1 MGRPREEPEGSGG
14 GYNWMDTYGDL
25 VTNLLCFF
33 VLLYSFSS
41 IDAQK
46 QEELASAF
54 AGRPTVAVQSMNVE
68 MATQKEVVIDGITGF
83 QQNQNEAS
91 QVEKKKQQEFDL
103 LFRNIRLYIEDN
115 DLESLLSALKQDNL
129 IILRFREAILFNSGD
144 ATILDGAKPVLDHI
158 ISAIHTNLDIISIV
172 RIEGHTDNVPI
183 HTAQYK
189 SNWQLSM
196 ARASSALDYCISSQ
210 MINMEKLS
218 TGAYSEYQPVDTNE
232 TAEGRANN
240 RRVDFVIVRVE

>member
-1 MGRPREEPEGSGG
+1 MGRPREEPEESGG

-46 QEELASAF
+46 QQELASAF
-54 AGRPTVAVQSMNVE
+54 SGRPTVAIQSLDIESAM
-68 MATQKEVVIDGITGF
+68 QKEIVIDGITGF
-83 QQNQNEAS
+83 QQNENTDS
-91 QVEKKKQQEFDL
+91 LLEKQRQENFDL

-115 DLESLLSALKQDNL
+115 DLSSLLSALKQDNL
-129 IILRFREAILFNSGD
+129 IILRFREAILFNSGE
-144 ATILDGAKPVLDHI
+144 AVILDRAKPVLDHI
-158 ISAIHTNLDIISIV
+158 ISAINSNEDIISMV

-183 HTAQYK
+183 HTARYK
-189 SNWQLSM
+189 SNMYLSTD
-196 ARASSALDYCISSQ
+196 RASSAYDYCVERNMISV
-210 MINMEKLS
+210 EKIS
-218 TGAYSEYQPVDTNE
+218 TSGYSEYQPIDTNE

>member
-1 MGRPREEPEGSGG
+1 MGRPREEPEESGG

-46 QEELASAF
+46 QQELASAF
-54 AGRPTVAVQSMNVE
+54 SGRPTVAIQSLDME
-68 MATQKEVVIDGITGF
+68 SAMQKEIVIDGITGF
-83 QQNQNEAS
+83 QQDEAQS
-91 QVEKKKQQEFDL
+91 QAQQKKQQEFDL
-103 LFRNIRLYIEDN
+103 LYQNIRLYIQDN
-115 DLESLLSALKQDNL
+115 DLETLLSALKQDNL

-158 ISAIHTNLDIISIV
+158 ISAISSNLDIISMV

-183 HTAQYK
+183 HTAQYN
-189 SNWQLSM
+189 SNWELSM
-196 ARASSALDYCISSQ
+196 ARALSALQYCINSQ
-210 MINMEKLS
+210 MIDLEKLS

>member
-1 MGRPREEPEGSGG
+1 MGRPREEPEESGG

-54 AGRPTVAVQSMNVE
+54 AGRPTVAIQSMNVE
-68 MATQKEVVIDGITGF
+68 SAMQKEVVIDGITGF
-83 QQNQNEAS
+83 QQDPSEA
-91 QVEKKKQQEFDL
+91 KTAKQQKEFDL
-103 LFRNIRLYIEDN
+103 LFQNIQLYIEDN

-158 ISAIHTNLDIISIV
+158 ISAISTNLDIISMV

-183 HTAQYK
+183 HTAQYN
-189 SNWQLSM
+189 SNWELSM
-196 ARASSALDYCISSQ
+196 ARALSALQYCINSQ

-232 TAEGRANN
+232 TVEGRANN

>member
-1 MGRPREEPEGSGG
+1 MGRPREEPEESGG

-54 AGRPTVAVQSMNVE
+54 SGRPTVAIQSMDIE
-68 MATQKEVVIDGITGF
+68 SAMQKEVVIDGITGF
-83 QQNQNEAS
+83 QQDEAKS
-91 QVEKKKQQEFDL
+91 SEQQKKQQEFDL

-115 DLESLLSALKQDNL
+115 QLESMLSALKQDNL

-144 ATILDGAKPVLDHI
+144 ATILEDAKPVLDHI
-158 ISAIHTNLDIISIV
+158 ISAISTNLDIISMV

-183 HTAQYK
+183 HTAQYD
-189 SNWQLSM
+189 SNWELSM
-196 ARASSALDYCISSQ
+196 ARASSALRYCISSQ

-240 RRVDFVIVRVE
+240 RRVDFVIIRVE